1 MATTEGGDARRAMV
15 GRRMVS
21 RGAAAENPR
30 MNQLLPLAVAL
41 LAAVVAVD
49 QAWEGPERNLLLM
62 LGAVAA
68 FVFAIYAFYR
78 SRSHDGD
85 RRE

>member
-1 MATTEGGDARRAMV
+1 MV

-21 RGAAAENPR
+21 RAAATENPR

-41 LAAVVAVD
+41 LAAIVAVD

-62 LGAVAA
+62 LGAIAA
-68 FVFAIYAFYR
+68 FVFALYVFYR
-78 SRSHDGD
+78 NRYHERSD
-85 RRE
+85 